1 MKGRMPT
8 ADTELREVTV
18 ACYVRAPMLLE
29 PVDAHVETLRACER
43 EGTVADLLLRSWP
56 EKVSLEPSSPDREV
70 LERFEEFEAWA
81 GRQGVSVRPPFEVRE
96 RTSSATGEFSE
107 RLVTPLIAVALYDG
121 PRLVGVYP
129 HSADGETYTVEDAIA
144 TIRTGEVPTPLSPQ
158 AAHPEPDG
166 ADDCPACEGRL
177 VNGQGLFACPDCGWV
192 GTARG
197 DGLYEPLSEPVDG
210 GEEDDEATVETPT
223 VED

>member
-1 MKGRMPT
+1 MSGRTPK
-8 ADTELREVTV
+8 ADTEPREVTI

-43 EGTVADLLLRSWP
+43 EGIVDGLLLRSWP
-56 EKVSLEPSSPDREV
+56 EQVRFDEASPDREV

-81 GRQGVSVRPPFEVRE
+81 DRQGVSVRPPFEVRE

-107 RLVTPLIAVALYDG
+107 RLVTPLIAVALYEG
-121 PRLVGVYP
+121 SRLVGVYP

-144 TIRTGEVPTPLSPQ
+144 TIRTGERPTPLSTPT
-158 AAHPEPDG
+158 APPERT
-166 ADDCPACEGRL
+166 DDCPACDGRL
-177 VNGQGLFACPDCGWV
+177 VNGQGLFACANCGWV

-197 DGLYEPLSEPVDG
+197 DGRYEPLSDELD
-210 GEEDDEATVETPT
+210 EEEAASEQSVETPAA
-223 VED
+223 DH